1 MRKRLLTMIGLLTWG
16 LALFASQ
23 TEGSDAAEK
32 ALASVEALI
41 AQEQQMG
48 NVDQEGQAR
57 WQKIVTLKN
66 FSMMQELV
74 TETDIQMEWFRKN
87 NQWDNYYRTW
97 QLKANTLSALGKLQ
111 LALQETQRMLN
122 DAKERNNNLGRAMAY
137 KQIGIIY
144 LNMKQTEPAVEALL
158 HYAELIKDEE
168 SDISSLSNI
177 YYRIAKAYDYDT
189 KKIGKRSTRTRG
201 ASSRR

>member
-66 FSMMQELV
+66 FS
-74 TETDIQMEWFRKN
+74 
-87 NQWDNYYRTW
+87 
-97 QLKANTLSALGKLQ
+97 
-111 LALQETQRMLN
+111 
-122 DAKERNNNLGRAMAY
+122 
-137 KQIGIIY
+137 
-144 LNMKQTEPAVEALL
+144 
-158 HYAELIKDEE
+158 
-168 SDISSLSNI
+168 
-177 YYRIAKAYDYDT
+177 IAKTISGITSIAP
-189 KKIGKRSTRTRG
+189 GN
-201 ASSRR
+201 